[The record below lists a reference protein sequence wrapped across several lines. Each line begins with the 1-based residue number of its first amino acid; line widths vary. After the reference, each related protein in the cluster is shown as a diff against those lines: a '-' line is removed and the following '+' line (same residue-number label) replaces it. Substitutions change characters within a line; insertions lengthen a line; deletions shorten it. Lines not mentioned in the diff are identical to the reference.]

1 MARDD
6 RRDRG
11 PRTSDSGPR
20 SEFQERVIHVNRTAK
35 VVKGGRRFSF
45 NAIVALGDQNGR
57 VGTGLGKANEVA
69 DAIRKAGESARKN
82 MFHVPLTGTTIP
94 HEVIGRFGASR
105 VLLKPASSGTGVI
118 AGGAVRAVLESAGI
132 KDVLTKSLGSTNPHN
147 IVKATV
153 QGLQS
158 LRRASD
164 VAAARGLSVEE
175 LLGTRRKE
183 APSA

>member
-1 MARDD
+1 MAMGD

-11 PRTSDSGPR
+11 PRSTDSSQR
-20 SEFQERVIHVNRTAK
+20 SEFTERVINVNRTAK

-45 NAIVALGDQNGR
+45 NAIVAIGDQSGR

-69 DAIRKAGESARKN
+69 DAIRKAGETARKG
-82 MFHVPLTGTTIP
+82 MFAVAMVGTTIP
-94 HEVIGRFGASR
+94 HEVVGHFGASR

-147 IVKATV
+147 LVKATV
-153 QGLQS
+153 DGLRQ
-158 LRRASD
+158 LRRAQD
-164 VAAARGLSVEE
+164 VAAARGLTVQQ
-175 LLGTRRKE
+175 LLGTKR
-183 APSA
+183 SADGTN